1 MHSYRIAGG
10 QVASTH
16 TRGFTAYQNGT
27 ASRLYCTVSYSIYV
41 RLSLFSGLHHIHL
54 GRLYDYLRRW
64 QGQMGGKTVFD
75 WAHIGFAGFPG
86 YVLRHGWLCEF
97 CVIAMGTCMLFYA
110 ACIYLLFMLPCER
123 TKKGG

>member
-41 RLSLFSGLHHIHL
+41 WLSLFSGLHHIHL

-86 YVLRHGWLCEF
+86 YVLRHGWLCEILRHCYGYVYAF
-97 CVIAMGTCMLFYA
+97 LCDLYLFA
-110 ACIYLLFMLPCER
+110 VHAPL
-123 TKKGG
+123 